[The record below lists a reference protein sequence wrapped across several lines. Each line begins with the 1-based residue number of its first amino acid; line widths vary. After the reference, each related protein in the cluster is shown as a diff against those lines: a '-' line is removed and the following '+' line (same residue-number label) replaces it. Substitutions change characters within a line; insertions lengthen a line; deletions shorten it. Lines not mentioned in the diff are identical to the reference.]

1 MTSATYGTKGT
12 QVRRLLLLVVSVLA
26 LAAVSALVIVGWVGA
41 PGTED
46 RPPVAARIVDP
57 SGEAVRANV
66 ELLPAPGSE
75 ARPRA
80 VRAEVNGE
88 VRAGLDRPTLA
99 RVTADGFLSRV
110 VALDPGRVDEV
121 ALTRRADD
129 GLSLRFGGDVMM
141 GRRYFVADGARKA
154 WLSEEPTATELARPL
169 EAIAP
174 LLGDADL
181 TVVNL
186 ETALVEDP
194 WFEGPRP
201 RWAHPEKELLVT
213 SPLGLAGALADA
225 GVDVVDLA
233 NNHVFDALDRGV
245 VTTIDAVEQAGLVH
259 FGAGPTV
266 EAAWKP
272 AYVESSGQRVAFVGC
287 TTVDGAQHRL
297 GYVAT
302 ADHGGAA
309 ACEDDRL
316 TSALRTAREHAD
328 TVVFMVHGGTE
339 YVREQ
344 TDDVRRFSRLAVDL
358 GASVVVNGHPHVVG
372 GVSSDHGVPIVESA
386 GNLLFD
392 QDLWETFLSYLPRVE
407 LSGAR
412 VVRTMLDPVMIDGY
426 QPTPVVGRPG
436 AAAARIGAG
445 TTGGPLGLAGGG
457 AASLAIGA
465 SAEEDP
471 LRVEAGRI
479 ADLPIGAW
487 LAPGQSAS
495 TGRDLL
501 FGTGGFE
508 EVRPGQAQDA
518 APLWALGRFAE
529 VTHEATCT
537 GATGLVLR
545 RSPVSQRDVVA
556 APAHR
561 QSVEPGQRLTL
572 VVDVKQASS
581 GAWFE
586 LRWYAGMAGGSMKVS
601 RLAVPRVSPGRD
613 CSQVRFDVVVP
624 DHAMAVQ
631 PWLRLEPPRDV
642 HLAAQLSVDDVRLVA
657 WSDAPGR
664 RDDVVDPRED
674 GELVLVRDPVLR

>member
-1 MTSATYGTKGT
+1 M
-12 QVRRLLLLVVSVLA
+12 RRVLLVVIGVVALLA
-26 LAAVSALVIVGWVGA
+26 VTALVVVGLMGT
-41 PGTED
+41 PGPDGPD
-46 RPPVAARIVDP
+46 RVAVRIVDR
-57 SGEAVRANV
+57 SGDPVRADV
-66 ELLPAPGSE
+66 ELLPAPGANGR
-75 ARPRA
+75 ART
-80 VRAEVNGE
+80 VRAAVDGS
-88 VRAGLDRPTLA
+88 VRAAVDRPTLA
-99 RVTADGFLSRV
+99 RVAADGFLSRV
-110 VALDPGRVDEV
+110 VALDPGRVDDV
-121 ALTRRADD
+121 ALTRRTDD
-129 GLSLRFGGDVMM
+129 GVSLRFGGDVMM
-141 GRRYFVADGARKA
+141 GRRYFVADGARQA
-154 WLSEEPTATELARPL
+154 WLSPQPTAAELARPL
-169 EAIAP
+169 EAVAP
-174 LLGDADL
+174 MLGDADV

-194 WFEGPRP
+194 WFVGPRP

-213 SPLGLAGALADA
+213 SPLGLAAALEDA

-245 VTTIDAVEQAGLVH
+245 ATTIDAVEEAGLVH

-272 AYVESSGQRVAFVGC
+272 AYVESHGQRVAFVGC

-309 ACEDDRL
+309 ACEAGRL
-316 TSALRTAREHAD
+316 TTALRAAKEHAD

-372 GVSSDHGVPIVESA
+372 GVTSDRGVPVVESA

-407 LSGAR
+407 IAGGR
-412 VVRTMLDPVMIDGY
+412 VVRTVLDPIMIDGY

-436 AAAARIGAG
+436 AAAARIGSARMD
-445 TTGGPLGLAGGG
+445 GPLGLAGGG
-457 AASLAIGA
+457 AASVVVGA
-465 SAEEDP
+465 TPEEDA
-471 LRVEAGRI
+471 LRVEAGHV
-479 ADLPIGAW
+479 AGLPDAAW
-487 LAPGQSAS
+487 LAPGQRA
-495 TGRDLL
+495 TAGHDLL

-508 EVRPGQAQDA
+508 AVRPGQGHDA
-518 APLWALGRFAE
+518 APLWTLGRFAE
-529 VTHEATCT
+529 VAPEATCG

-561 QSVEPGQRLTL
+561 QPVEPGQRLTL
-572 VVDVKQASS
+572 VADVKQASA
-581 GAWFE
+581 GAWLE

-601 RLAVPRVSPGRD
+601 RLAVPRVSPGRS
-613 CSQVRFDVVVP
+613 CTQVRFDVVVP

-631 PWLRLEPPRDV
+631 PWLRLEPPHDV
-642 HLAAQLSVDDVRLVA
+642 HLAAHLALDDVRLVA
-657 WSDAPGR
+657 WSETPGR
-664 RDDVVDPRED
+664 RDDIIDPRDD
-674 GELVLVRDPVLR
+674 GEVRLVRDPVHR